1 MQYTQNTWKSRLGA
15 LGPGILMATAAI
27 GGSHLVASTQAGA
40 LFGWQLFWLIVV
52 VNVLK
57 YPFFRFGMEYTLAT
71 KNSLVEGYKN
81 QGPGYFYSFI
91 ALNIIAAVVNTA
103 GVLLLT
109 ASLLHYALP
118 ISIPVTLLCWVILA
132 MCLIILLLGHF
143 KALDNVAKAI
153 MGLLTIATIT
163 ALVIAINN
171 GPVAPVNYVGPSPY
185 ELAMLGFMVALMGW
199 MPAPIEISALSSLWL
214 KEKQAQQSVT
224 KSQGLFDFNLGYWLT
239 AGLALVFFSLGALV
253 QYGQNSNIELGGV
266 AFAKQLIDMYAST
279 IGEWA
284 RPLVSAIA
292 FLCMFGTTL
301 TVLDGYARTLNESH
315 KLLGFKQSKHSLNTW
330 LILQALAGMAVILFF
345 KSALGPMLTFAMTL
359 AFVTTPVF
367 AWLNFSLVR
376 SEPAIK
382 HSLLLR
388 SLTWLGLVY
397 LVGFAVAFVVWKLMG
412 FYFRGSRFE
421 VRGSRYKSNNLC
433 INVD

>member
-1 MQYTQNTWKSRLGA
+1 MQYTQSTWKSRLGA

-71 KNSLVEGYKN
+71 KNSLVQGYKN

-118 ISIPVTLLCWVILA
+118 ISIPVTLLCWLILA
-132 MCLIILLLGHF
+132 VCLIILLLGHF

-224 KSQGLFDFNLGYWLT
+224 KTQGLFDFNVGYWLT

-253 QYGQNSNIELGGV
+253 QYGQSSNIELGGV
-266 AFAKQLIDMYAST
+266 AFAKQLIDMYALT

-382 HSLLLR
+382 HSVLLR

-397 LVGFAVAFVVWKLMG
+397 LVGFAVAFVLWKLM
-412 FYFRGSRFE
+412 
-421 VRGSRYKSNNLC
+421 
-433 INVD
+433 

>member
-1 MQYTQNTWKSRLGA
+1 MQQTHTSWKSHVGA

-40 LFGWQLFWLIVV
+40 LFGWQLFWLILA

-81 QGPGYFYSFI
+81 KGPVYFYSFI
-91 ALNIIAAVVNTA
+91 GLNILAAVVNTA

-118 ISIPVTLLCWVILA
+118 VVIEVTLLCWILLGV
-132 MCLIILLLGHF
+132 CLAILLLGHF
-143 KALDNVAKAI
+143 KALDSVAKGI
-153 MGLLTIATIT
+153 MGLLTLATVI
-163 ALVIAINN
+163 ALVIAFSN
-171 GPVAPVNYVGPSPY
+171 GPMAPADYIGPSPY
-185 ELAMLGFMVALMGW
+185 ELAMLSFMVALMGW

-214 KEKQAQQSVT
+214 KEKQTQQTVT
-224 KSQGLFDFNLGYWLT
+224 KNQGLFDFNVGYWLT
-239 AGLALVFFSLGALV
+239 ACLALVFFSLGVLV
-253 QYGQNSNIELGGV
+253 QYGQSSNIELGGV
-266 AFAKQLIDMYAST
+266 AFAKQLIDMYALT

-315 KLLGFKQSKHSLNTW
+315 KLLGFGQSKHSLNIW

-382 HSLLLR
+382 HSVLLR

-397 LVGFAVAFVVWKLMG
+397 LVGFAVAFVVWKLAA
-412 FYFRGSRFE
+412 
-421 VRGSRYKSNNLC
+421 
-433 INVD
+433 

>member
-1 MQYTQNTWKSRLGA
+1 MQQTHTSWKSHVGA

-40 LFGWQLFWLIVV
+40 LFGWQLFWLILA

-81 QGPGYFYSFI
+81 KGPVYFYSFI
-91 ALNIIAAVVNTA
+91 GLNILAAVVNTA

-118 ISIPVTLLCWVILA
+118 VVIEITLLCWILLGV
-132 MCLIILLLGHF
+132 CLTILLLGHF
-143 KALDNVAKAI
+143 KALDSVAKGI
-153 MGLLTIATIT
+153 MGLLTLATVI
-163 ALVIAINN
+163 ALVIAFSN
-171 GPVAPVNYVGPSPY
+171 GPMAPADYVGPSPY
-185 ELAMLGFMVALMGW
+185 ELAMLSFMVALMGW

-214 KEKQAQQSVT
+214 KEKQTQQAVT
-224 KSQGLFDFNLGYWLT
+224 KSQGLFDFNVGYWLT
-239 AGLALVFFSLGALV
+239 ACLALVFFSLGVLV
-253 QYGQNSNIELGGV
+253 QYGQSSNIELGGV
-266 AFAKQLIDMYAST
+266 AFAKQLIDMYALT

-315 KLLGFKQSKHSLNTW
+315 KLLGFGQSKHSLNIW

-382 HSLLLR
+382 HSVLLR

-397 LVGFAVAFVVWKLMG
+397 LVGFAVAFVVWKLAA
-412 FYFRGSRFE
+412 
-421 VRGSRYKSNNLC
+421 
-433 INVD
+433 

>member
-81 QGPGYFYSFI
+81 QGPGYFFSFI

-118 ISIPVTLLCWVILA
+118 ISIPVTLSCWVILA

-171 GPVAPVNYVGPSPY
+171 GLVAPVNYVGPSPY

-224 KSQGLFDFNLGYWLT
+224 KNQGLFDFNLGYWLT

-397 LVGFAVAFVVWKLMG
+397 LVGFAVAFVVWKLM
-412 FYFRGSRFE
+412 
-421 VRGSRYKSNNLC
+421 
-433 INVD
+433 

>member
-1 MQYTQNTWKSRLGA
+1 MRSCSLLIIKINKKNTQHTYFEKLMHTIKAVWKSRLGA

-40 LFGWQLFWLIVV
+40 IFGWQLFWLILV

-71 KNSLVEGYKN
+71 KNSLVEGYKSK
-81 QGPGYFYSFI
+81 GPFYFYSFI
-91 ALNIIAAVVNTA
+91 GLNIVAAVVNTA

-118 ISIPVTLLCWVILA
+118 VVIEVTLLCWMLLGV
-132 MCLIILLLGHF
+132 CLVILLLGHF
-143 KALDNVAKAI
+143 KALDNVAKGI
-153 MGLLTIATIT
+153 MGLLTLATLIAL
-163 ALVIAINN
+163 AIAFSN
-171 GPVAPVNYVGPSPY
+171 GPMAPADYVGPSPY
-185 ELAMLGFMVALMGW
+185 ELAMLSFMVALMGW

-214 KEKQAQQSVT
+214 KEKQAQQTVS
-224 KSQGLFDFNLGYWLT
+224 KSQGLFDFNVGYWLT
-239 AGLALVFFSLGALV
+239 AGLALVFFSLGVLV
-253 QYGQNSNIELGGV
+253 QYGQTSSIELGGV
-266 AFAKQLIDMYAST
+266 AFAKQLIDMYALT

-315 KLLGFKQSKHSLNTW
+315 KLLGFGQSKHSLNIW

-359 AFVTTPVF
+359 SFVTTPVF

-382 HSLLLR
+382 HSVLLR

-397 LVGFAVAFVVWKLMG
+397 LVGFAVAFVVWKLA
-412 FYFRGSRFE
+412 F
-421 VRGSRYKSNNLC
+421 
-433 INVD
+433 

>member
-1 MQYTQNTWKSRLGA
+1 MRSVVSNWQTRLNA

-40 LFGWQLFWLIVV
+40 IFGWQLFWLILV

-71 KNSLVEGYKN
+71 KNSLVEGYKSK
-81 QGPGYFYSFI
+81 GPFYFYSFI
-91 ALNIIAAVVNTA
+91 VLNVVAAIVNTA

-118 ISIPVTLLCWVILA
+118 ITIEITLLCWILLGV
-132 MCLIILLLGHF
+132 CLTILLLGHF
-143 KALDNVAKAI
+143 KALDNVAKGI
-153 MGLLTIATIT
+153 MGLLTLATLIAL
-163 ALVIAINN
+163 AIAFSN
-171 GPVAPVNYVGPSPY
+171 GPMAPADYVGPSPY
-185 ELAMLGFMVALMGW
+185 ELAMLSFMVALMGW

-214 KEKQAQQSVT
+214 KEKQTQQTIS
-224 KSQGLFDFNLGYWLT
+224 KREGLFDFNVGYWLT
-239 AGLALVFFSLGALV
+239 AGLALVFFSLGVLV
-253 QYGQNSNIELGGV
+253 QYGQSSNIELGGV
-266 AFAKQLIDMYAST
+266 AFAKQLIDMYALT

-315 KLLGFKQSKHSLNTW
+315 KLLGFGQSKHSLNIW

-359 AFVTTPVF
+359 SFVTTPVF

-382 HSLLLR
+382 HSVLLR

-397 LVGFAVAFVVWKLMG
+397 LVGFAVAFVVWKLA
-412 FYFRGSRFE
+412 F
-421 VRGSRYKSNNLC
+421 
-433 INVD
+433 

>member
-1 MQYTQNTWKSRLGA
+1 MQYTQSTWKSRLGA

-132 MCLIILLLGHF
+132 VCLIILLLGHF

-171 GPVAPVNYVGPSPY
+171 GPVASVNYVGPSPY

-214 KEKQAQQSVT
+214 KEKQTQQSVT
-224 KSQGLFDFNLGYWLT
+224 KSQGLFDFNVGYWLT

-253 QYGQNSNIELGGV
+253 QYGQSSNIELGGV
-266 AFAKQLIDMYAST
+266 AFAKQLIDMYALT

-388 SLTWLGLVY
+388 GLTWLGLVY
-397 LVGFAVAFVVWKLMG
+397 LVGFAVAFVVWKLM
-412 FYFRGSRFE
+412 
-421 VRGSRYKSNNLC
+421 
-433 INVD
+433 

>member
-1 MQYTQNTWKSRLGA
+1 MQYTQSTWKSQLGA

-71 KNSLVEGYKN
+71 KNSLVEGYKS

-118 ISIPVTLLCWVILA
+118 ISIPVTLLCWLILA
-132 MCLIILLLGHF
+132 ACLIILLLGHF

-224 KSQGLFDFNLGYWLT
+224 KSQGLFDFNVGYWLT

-253 QYGQNSNIELGGV
+253 QYGQSSNIELGGV
-266 AFAKQLIDMYAST
+266 AFAKQLIDMYALT

-388 SLTWLGLVY
+388 GLTWLGLVY
-397 LVGFAVAFVVWKLMG
+397 LVGFAMAFVVWKLM
-412 FYFRGSRFE
+412 
-421 VRGSRYKSNNLC
+421 
-433 INVD
+433 

>member
-1 MQYTQNTWKSRLGA
+1 MQYTQSTWKSRLGA

-71 KNSLVEGYKN
+71 KNSLVQGYKN

-118 ISIPVTLLCWVILA
+118 ISIPVTLLCWLILA
-132 MCLIILLLGHF
+132 VCLIILLLGHF

-171 GPVAPVNYVGPSPY
+171 GSVAPVNYVGPSPY

-224 KSQGLFDFNLGYWLT
+224 KTQGLFDFNVGYWLT

-253 QYGQNSNIELGGV
+253 QYGQSSNIELGGV
-266 AFAKQLIDMYAST
+266 AFAKQLIDMYALT

-330 LILQALAGMAVILFF
+330 LILQAMAGMAVILFF

-382 HSLLLR
+382 HSVLLR

-397 LVGFAVAFVVWKLMG
+397 LVGFAVAFVLWKLM
-412 FYFRGSRFE
+412 
-421 VRGSRYKSNNLC
+421 
-433 INVD
+433 

>member
-40 LFGWQLFWLIVV
+40 LFGWQLLWLIVV

-118 ISIPVTLLCWVILA
+118 ISIPVTLLCWLILA
-132 MCLIILLLGHF
+132 VCLIILLMGHF
-143 KALDNVAKAI
+143 KALDNVAKVI

-171 GPVAPVNYVGPSPY
+171 GPVASVNYVGPSPY

-253 QYGQNSNIELGGV
+253 QYGQSTNIELGGV
-266 AFAKQLIDMYAST
+266 AFAKQLINMYALT

-382 HSLLLR
+382 HSLFLR

-397 LVGFAVAFVVWKLMG
+397 LVGFALVFVVWKLM
-412 FYFRGSRFE
+412 
-421 VRGSRYKSNNLC
+421 
-433 INVD
+433 

>member
-1 MQYTQNTWKSRLGA
+1 MQQTHTSWKSHVGA

-40 LFGWQLFWLIVV
+40 LFGWQLFWLILA

-71 KNSLVEGYKN
+71 KNSLVEGYKKK
-81 QGPGYFYSFI
+81 GPVYFYSFI
-91 ALNIIAAVVNTA
+91 GLNILAAVVNTA

-118 ISIPVTLLCWVILA
+118 VVIEVTLLCWILLGV
-132 MCLIILLLGHF
+132 CLAILLLGHF
-143 KALDNVAKAI
+143 KALDSVAKGI
-153 MGLLTIATIT
+153 MGLLTLATVI
-163 ALVIAINN
+163 ALVIAFSN
-171 GPVAPVNYVGPSPY
+171 GPMAPADYIGPSPY
-185 ELAMLGFMVALMGW
+185 ELAMLSFMVALMGW

-214 KEKQAQQSVT
+214 KEKQTQQTVT
-224 KSQGLFDFNLGYWLT
+224 KSQGLFDFNVGYWLT
-239 AGLALVFFSLGALV
+239 ACLALVFFSLGVLV
-253 QYGQNSNIELGGV
+253 QYGQSSSIELGGV
-266 AFAKQLIDMYAST
+266 AFAKQLIDMYALT

-315 KLLGFKQSKHSLNTW
+315 KLLGFEQSKHSLNIW
-330 LILQALAGMAVILFF
+330 SILQALAGMAVILFF

-382 HSLLLR
+382 HSVLLR

-397 LVGFAVAFVVWKLMG
+397 LVGFAVAFVVWKLAT
-412 FYFRGSRFE
+412 
-421 VRGSRYKSNNLC
+421 
-433 INVD
+433 

>member
-1 MQYTQNTWKSRLGA
+1 MQYTQSTWKSRLGA

-118 ISIPVTLLCWVILA
+118 ISIPVTLLCWLISAV
-132 MCLIILLLGHF
+132 CLIILLLGHF

-163 ALVIAINN
+163 ALIIAINN

-214 KEKQAQQSVT
+214 KEKQTQQSVT
-224 KSQGLFDFNLGYWLT
+224 KSQGLFDFNVGYWLT

-253 QYGQNSNIELGGV
+253 QYGQSSNIELGGV
-266 AFAKQLIDMYAST
+266 AFAKQLIDMYALT

-397 LVGFAVAFVVWKLMG
+397 LVGFAVAFVVWKLM
-412 FYFRGSRFE
+412 
-421 VRGSRYKSNNLC
+421 
-433 INVD
+433 

>member
-171 GPVAPVNYVGPSPY
+171 GLVAPVNYVGPSPY

-224 KSQGLFDFNLGYWLT
+224 KNQGLFDFNLGYWLT

-397 LVGFAVAFVVWKLMG
+397 LVGFAVAFVVWKLM
-412 FYFRGSRFE
+412 
-421 VRGSRYKSNNLC
+421 
-433 INVD
+433 

>member
-1 MQYTQNTWKSRLGA
+1 
-15 LGPGILMATAAI
+15 MATAAI

-40 LFGWQLFWLIVV
+40 IFGWQLFWLILV

-71 KNSLVEGYKN
+71 KNSLVEGYKSK
-81 QGPGYFYSFI
+81 GPFYFYSFI
-91 ALNIIAAVVNTA
+91 GLNIVAAVVNTA

-118 ISIPVTLLCWVILA
+118 VVIEVTLLCWILLGV
-132 MCLIILLLGHF
+132 CLAILLLGHF
-143 KALDNVAKAI
+143 KALDSVAKGI
-153 MGLLTIATIT
+153 MGLLTLATVI
-163 ALVIAINN
+163 ALVIAFSN
-171 GPVAPVNYVGPSPY
+171 GPMAPADYVGPSPY
-185 ELAMLGFMVALMGW
+185 ELAMLSFMVALMGW

-214 KEKQAQQSVT
+214 KEKQAQQTVS
-224 KSQGLFDFNLGYWLT
+224 KSQGLFDFNVGYWLT
-239 AGLALVFFSLGALV
+239 AGLALVFFSLGVLV
-253 QYGQNSNIELGGV
+253 QYGQTSSIELGGV
-266 AFAKQLIDMYAST
+266 AFAKQLIDMYALT

-315 KLLGFKQSKHSLNTW
+315 KLLGFGQSKHSLNIW

-359 AFVTTPVF
+359 SFVTTPVF

-382 HSLLLR
+382 HSVLLR

-397 LVGFAVAFVVWKLMG
+397 LVGFAVAFVVWKLAA
-412 FYFRGSRFE
+412 
-421 VRGSRYKSNNLC
+421 
-433 INVD
+433 

>member
-1 MQYTQNTWKSRLGA
+1 MQQTHTSWKSHLGA

-40 LFGWQLFWLIVV
+40 LFGWQLFWLILAI
-52 VNVLK
+52 NVLK

-81 QGPGYFYSFI
+81 KGPVYFYSFI
-91 ALNIIAAVVNTA
+91 GLNILAAVVNTA

-118 ISIPVTLLCWVILA
+118 VVIEVTLLCWILLGV
-132 MCLIILLLGHF
+132 CLAILLLGHF
-143 KALDNVAKAI
+143 KALDSVAKGI
-153 MGLLTIATIT
+153 MGLLTLATVI
-163 ALVIAINN
+163 ALVIAFSN
-171 GPVAPVNYVGPSPY
+171 GPMAPADYVGPSPY
-185 ELAMLGFMVALMGW
+185 ELAMLSFMVALMGW

-214 KEKQAQQSVT
+214 KEKQTQQTVT
-224 KSQGLFDFNLGYWLT
+224 KNQGLFDFNVGYWLT
-239 AGLALVFFSLGALV
+239 ACLALVFFSLGVLV
-253 QYGQNSNIELGGV
+253 QYGQSSNIELGGV
-266 AFAKQLIDMYAST
+266 AFAKQLIDMYALT

-315 KLLGFKQSKHSLNTW
+315 KLLGFGQSKHSLNIW
-330 LILQALAGMAVILFF
+330 LTLQALAGMAVILFF

-382 HSLLLR
+382 HSVLLR

-397 LVGFAVAFVVWKLMG
+397 LVGFAAAFVVWKLAA
-412 FYFRGSRFE
+412 
-421 VRGSRYKSNNLC
+421 
-433 INVD
+433 

>member
-1 MQYTQNTWKSRLGA
+1 MQQTHTSWKSHLGA

-40 LFGWQLFWLIVV
+40 LFGWQLFWLILA

-81 QGPGYFYSFI
+81 KGPVYFYSFI
-91 ALNIIAAVVNTA
+91 GLNILAAVVNTA

-118 ISIPVTLLCWVILA
+118 VVIEVTLLCWILLGV
-132 MCLIILLLGHF
+132 CLAILLLGHF
-143 KALDNVAKAI
+143 KALDSVAKGI
-153 MGLLTIATIT
+153 MGLLTLATVI
-163 ALVIAINN
+163 ALVIAFSN
-171 GPVAPVNYVGPSPY
+171 GPMAPADYVGPSPY
-185 ELAMLGFMVALMGW
+185 ELAMLSFMVALMGW

-214 KEKQAQQSVT
+214 KEKQTQQTVT
-224 KSQGLFDFNLGYWLT
+224 KNQGLFDFNVGYWLT
-239 AGLALVFFSLGALV
+239 ACLALVFFSLGVLV
-253 QYGQNSNIELGGV
+253 QYGQSSNIELGGV
-266 AFAKQLIDMYAST
+266 AFAKQLIDMYALT

-315 KLLGFKQSKHSLNTW
+315 KLLGFGQSKHSLNIW

-382 HSLLLR
+382 HSVLLR
-388 SLTWLGLVY
+388 SLTWVGLVD
-397 LVGFAVAFVVWKLMG
+397 LVGFAVAFVVWKLAT
-412 FYFRGSRFE
+412 
-421 VRGSRYKSNNLC
+421 
-433 INVD
+433 

>member
-1 MQYTQNTWKSRLGA
+1 MQSAVSNWQSKLNA

-27 GGSHLVASTQAGA
+27 GGSHLVASTQAGS
-40 LFGWQLFWLIVV
+40 LFGWQLFWLIIV

-71 KNSLVEGYKN
+71 KQSLVEGYK
-81 QGPGYFYSFI
+81 QKGPGYFYSFI
-91 ALNIIAAVVNTA
+91 ALNIVAAVVNTA

-118 ISIPVTLLCWVILA
+118 VTISVTLLCWLILA
-132 MCLIILLLGHF
+132 VCLLILLLGHF
-143 KALDNVAKAI
+143 KALDNVSKLI
-153 MGLLTIATIT
+153 MGLLTVTTGA
-163 ALVIAINN
+163 ALVVAINN
-171 GPVAPVNYVGPSPY
+171 GAMAPVDYVGPSPY

-199 MPAPIEISALSSLWL
+199 MPAPIEISAISSLWL
-214 KEKQAQQSVT
+214 KEKQHQQAVT
-224 KSQGLFDFNLGYWLT
+224 KQQGLFDFNLGYWLT
-239 AGLALVFFSLGALV
+239 AALALVFFSLGVLV
-253 QYGQNSNIELGGV
+253 QYGQAQAVQLGGV
-266 AFAKQLIDMYAST
+266 AFAKQLIDMYALT
-279 IGEWA
+279 MGEWA
-284 RPLVSAIA
+284 RPLVSGIA

-315 KLLGFKQSKHSLNTW
+315 KLLPIKQSKHSLNMW
-330 LILQALAGMAVILFF
+330 LLLQAFAGMAVILFF

-397 LVGFAVAFVVWKLMG
+397 LVGFAVAFVVWKLM
-412 FYFRGSRFE
+412 
-421 VRGSRYKSNNLC
+421 
-433 INVD
+433 

>member
-1 MQYTQNTWKSRLGA
+1 MQYTQSTWKSRLGA

-91 ALNIIAAVVNTA
+91 VLNIIAAVVNTA

-118 ISIPVTLLCWVILA
+118 ISIPVTLLCWLISAV
-132 MCLIILLLGHF
+132 CLIILLLGHF

-163 ALVIAINN
+163 ALIIAINN

-224 KSQGLFDFNLGYWLT
+224 KSQGLFDFNVGYWLT

-253 QYGQNSNIELGGV
+253 QYGQSSNIELGGV
-266 AFAKQLIDMYAST
+266 AFAKQLIDMYALT

-397 LVGFAVAFVVWKLMG
+397 LVGFAVAFVVWKLM
-412 FYFRGSRFE
+412 
-421 VRGSRYKSNNLC
+421 
-433 INVD
+433 

>member
-132 MCLIILLLGHF
+132 VCLIILLLGHF

-214 KEKQAQQSVT
+214 KEKQTQQSVT

-253 QYGQNSNIELGGV
+253 QYGQSSNIELGGV

-397 LVGFAVAFVVWKLMG
+397 LVGFAVAFVVWKLM
-412 FYFRGSRFE
+412 
-421 VRGSRYKSNNLC
+421 
-433 INVD
+433 

>member
-1 MQYTQNTWKSRLGA
+1 MRSCGLLIVKVNKKNTRHTYFEKLMQQTKATWKSGLGA

-40 LFGWQLFWLIVV
+40 LFGWQLFWLILA

-57 YPFFRFGMEYTLAT
+57 YPFFRFGMEYTLTT

-81 QGPGYFYSFI
+81 KGPVYFYSFI
-91 ALNIIAAVVNTA
+91 GLNILAAVVNTA

-118 ISIPVTLLCWVILA
+118 IVIEVTLLCWILLGV
-132 MCLIILLLGHF
+132 CLAILLLGHF
-143 KALDNVAKAI
+143 KALDSVAKGI
-153 MGLLTIATIT
+153 MGLLTLATVI
-163 ALVIAINN
+163 ALVIAFSN
-171 GPVAPVNYVGPSPY
+171 GPMAPADYVGPSPY
-185 ELAMLGFMVALMGW
+185 ELAMLSFMVALMGW

-214 KEKQAQQSVT
+214 KEKQAQQAVT
-224 KSQGLFDFNLGYWLT
+224 KNQGLFDFNVGYWLT
-239 AGLALVFFSLGALV
+239 ACLALVFFSLGVLV
-253 QYGQNSNIELGGV
+253 QYGQSSSIELGGV
-266 AFAKQLIDMYAST
+266 AFAKQLIDMYALT

-315 KLLGFKQSKHSLNTW
+315 KLLGFGQSKHSLNIW

-382 HSLLLR
+382 HSVLLR

-397 LVGFAVAFVVWKLMG
+397 LVGFAVAFVVWKLAA
-412 FYFRGSRFE
+412 
-421 VRGSRYKSNNLC
+421 
-433 INVD
+433 

>member
-1 MQYTQNTWKSRLGA
+1 MHTTKAVWKSRLGA

-40 LFGWQLFWLIVV
+40 IFGWQLFWLILV

-71 KNSLVEGYKN
+71 KNSLVEGYKSK
-81 QGPGYFYSFI
+81 GPFYFYSFI
-91 ALNIIAAVVNTA
+91 GLNIIAAVVNTA

-118 ISIPVTLLCWVILA
+118 VVIEVTLLCWMLLGV
-132 MCLIILLLGHF
+132 CLVILLLGHF
-143 KALDNVAKAI
+143 KALDNVAKGI
-153 MGLLTIATIT
+153 MGLLTLATLIAL
-163 ALVIAINN
+163 AIAFSN
-171 GPVAPVNYVGPSPY
+171 GPMAPADYVGPSPY
-185 ELAMLGFMVALMGW
+185 ELAMLSFMVALMGW

-214 KEKQAQQSVT
+214 KEKQAQQTVS
-224 KSQGLFDFNLGYWLT
+224 KSQGLFDFNVGYWLT
-239 AGLALVFFSLGALV
+239 AGLALVFFSLGVLV
-253 QYGQNSNIELGGV
+253 QYGQTSSIELGGV
-266 AFAKQLIDMYAST
+266 AFAKQLIDMYALT

-301 TVLDGYARTLNESH
+301 TVLDGYARSLNESH
-315 KLLGFKQSKHSLNTW
+315 KLLGFGQSKHSLNIW
-330 LILQALAGMAVILFF
+330 LILQAFAGMAVILFF

-359 AFVTTPVF
+359 SFVTTPVF

-382 HSLLLR
+382 HSVLLR

-397 LVGFAVAFVVWKLMG
+397 LVGFAVAFVVWKLAA
-412 FYFRGSRFE
+412 
-421 VRGSRYKSNNLC
+421 
-433 INVD
+433 

>member
-1 MQYTQNTWKSRLGA
+1 MQQIHTSWKSHVGA

-40 LFGWQLFWLIVV
+40 LFGWQLFWLILA

-81 QGPGYFYSFI
+81 KGPVYFYSFI
-91 ALNIIAAVVNTA
+91 GLNILAAVVNTA

-118 ISIPVTLLCWVILA
+118 VVIEVTLLCWILLGV
-132 MCLIILLLGHF
+132 CLAILLLGHF
-143 KALDNVAKAI
+143 KALDSVAKGI
-153 MGLLTIATIT
+153 MGLLTLATVI
-163 ALVIAINN
+163 ALVIAFSN
-171 GPVAPVNYVGPSPY
+171 GPMAPADYIGPSPY
-185 ELAMLGFMVALMGW
+185 ELAMLSFMVALMGW

-214 KEKQAQQSVT
+214 KEKQTQQTVT
-224 KSQGLFDFNLGYWLT
+224 KSQGLFDFNVGYWLT
-239 AGLALVFFSLGALV
+239 ACLALVFFSLGVLV
-253 QYGQNSNIELGGV
+253 QYGQSSSIELGGV
-266 AFAKQLIDMYAST
+266 AFAKQLIDMYALT

-315 KLLGFKQSKHSLNTW
+315 KLLGFGQSKHSLNIW

-345 KSALGPMLTFAMTL
+345 KSALGSMLTFAMTL

-382 HSLLLR
+382 HSALLR

-397 LVGFAVAFVVWKLMG
+397 LVGFAVVFVVWKLAA
-412 FYFRGSRFE
+412 
-421 VRGSRYKSNNLC
+421 
-433 INVD
+433 

>member
-1 MQYTQNTWKSRLGA
+1 
-15 LGPGILMATAAI
+15 MATAAI

-40 LFGWQLFWLIVV
+40 IFGWQLFWLILV

-71 KNSLVEGYKN
+71 KNSLVEGYKSK
-81 QGPGYFYSFI
+81 GPFYFYSFI
-91 ALNIIAAVVNTA
+91 GLNIVAAVVNTA

-118 ISIPVTLLCWVILA
+118 VVIEVTLLCWMLLGV
-132 MCLIILLLGHF
+132 CLVILLLGHF
-143 KALDNVAKAI
+143 KALDNVAKGI
-153 MGLLTIATIT
+153 MGLLTLATLIAL
-163 ALVIAINN
+163 AIAFSN
-171 GPVAPVNYVGPSPY
+171 GPMAPADYLGPSPY
-185 ELAMLGFMVALMGW
+185 ELAMLSFMVALMGW

-214 KEKQAQQSVT
+214 KEKQAQQTVT
-224 KSQGLFDFNLGYWLT
+224 KSQGLFDFNVGYWLT
-239 AGLALVFFSLGALV
+239 AGLALVFFSLGVLV
-253 QYGQNSNIELGGV
+253 QYGQTSSIELGGV
-266 AFAKQLIDMYAST
+266 AFAKQLIDMYALT

-315 KLLGFKQSKHSLNTW
+315 KLLGFKQSKYSLNIW

-359 AFVTTPVF
+359 SFVTTPVF

-382 HSLLLR
+382 HSVLLR

-397 LVGFAVAFVVWKLMG
+397 LVGFAVAFVVWKLA
-412 FYFRGSRFE
+412 F
-421 VRGSRYKSNNLC
+421 
-433 INVD
+433 

>member
-40 LFGWQLFWLIVV
+40 LFGWQLFWLIMV

-132 MCLIILLLGHF
+132 VCLIILLLGHF
-143 KALDNVAKAI
+143 KALDNVAKVI

-214 KEKQAQQSVT
+214 KEKQAQQNVT
-224 KSQGLFDFNLGYWLT
+224 KNQGLFDFNLGYWLT

-315 KLLGFKQSKHSLNTW
+315 KLLGFKQSKHSLNRW

-397 LVGFAVAFVVWKLMG
+397 LVGFAVAFVVWKLAA
-412 FYFRGSRFE
+412 
-421 VRGSRYKSNNLC
+421 
-433 INVD
+433 

>member
-132 MCLIILLLGHF
+132 VCLIILLLGHF

-397 LVGFAVAFVVWKLMG
+397 LVGFAVAFVVWKLM
-412 FYFRGSRFE
+412 
-421 VRGSRYKSNNLC
+421 
-433 INVD
+433 

>member
-1 MQYTQNTWKSRLGA
+1 MQQTHTSWKSHVGA

-40 LFGWQLFWLIVV
+40 LFGWQLFWLILA

-71 KNSLVEGYKN
+71 KNSLVEGYKKK
-81 QGPGYFYSFI
+81 GPVYFYSFI
-91 ALNIIAAVVNTA
+91 GLNILAAVVNTA

-118 ISIPVTLLCWVILA
+118 VVIEVTLLCWILLGV
-132 MCLIILLLGHF
+132 CLAILLLGHF
-143 KALDNVAKAI
+143 KALDSVAKGI
-153 MGLLTIATIT
+153 MGLLTLATVI
-163 ALVIAINN
+163 ALVIAFSN
-171 GPVAPVNYVGPSPY
+171 GPMAPADYIGPSPY
-185 ELAMLGFMVALMGW
+185 ELAMLSFMVALMGW

-214 KEKQAQQSVT
+214 KEKQTQQTVT
-224 KSQGLFDFNLGYWLT
+224 KSQGLFDFNVGYWLT
-239 AGLALVFFSLGALV
+239 ACLALVFFSLGVLV
-253 QYGQNSNIELGGV
+253 QYGQSSSIELGGV
-266 AFAKQLIDMYAST
+266 AFAKQLIDMYALT

-315 KLLGFKQSKHSLNTW
+315 KLLGFKQFQHSLNIW
-330 LILQALAGMAVILFF
+330 LVLQALAGMAVILFF

-376 SEPAIK
+376 SEHAIK
-382 HSLLLR
+382 HSVLLR

-397 LVGFAVAFVVWKLMG
+397 LVGFAVAFVVWKLAT
-412 FYFRGSRFE
+412 
-421 VRGSRYKSNNLC
+421 
-433 INVD
+433 

>member
-1 MQYTQNTWKSRLGA
+1 
-15 LGPGILMATAAI
+15 MATAAI

-40 LFGWQLFWLIVV
+40 IFGWQLFWLILV

-71 KNSLVEGYKN
+71 KNSLVEGYKSK
-81 QGPGYFYSFI
+81 GPFYFYSFI
-91 ALNIIAAVVNTA
+91 GLNIVAAVVNTA

-118 ISIPVTLLCWVILA
+118 LVIEVTLLCWILLGV
-132 MCLIILLLGHF
+132 CLAILLLGHF
-143 KALDNVAKAI
+143 KALDSVAKGI
-153 MGLLTIATIT
+153 MGLLTLATVI
-163 ALVIAINN
+163 ALVIAFSN
-171 GPVAPVNYVGPSPY
+171 GPMAPADYVGPSPY
-185 ELAMLGFMVALMGW
+185 ELAMLSFMVALMGW

-214 KEKQAQQSVT
+214 KEKQAQQTVS
-224 KSQGLFDFNLGYWLT
+224 KSQGLFDFNVGYWLT
-239 AGLALVFFSLGALV
+239 AGLALVFFSLGVLV
-253 QYGQNSNIELGGV
+253 QYGQTSSIELGGV
-266 AFAKQLIDMYAST
+266 AFAKQLIDMYALT

-315 KLLGFKQSKHSLNTW
+315 KLLGFGQSKHSLNIW

-359 AFVTTPVF
+359 SFVTTPVF

-382 HSLLLR
+382 HSVLLR

-397 LVGFAVAFVVWKLMG
+397 LVGFAVAFVVWKLAA
-412 FYFRGSRFE
+412 
-421 VRGSRYKSNNLC
+421 
-433 INVD
+433 

>member
-1 MQYTQNTWKSRLGA
+1 
-15 LGPGILMATAAI
+15 MATAAI

-40 LFGWQLFWLIVV
+40 IFGWQLFWLIVV

-57 YPFFRFGMEYTLAT
+57 YPFFRFGIEYTLAT
-71 KNSLVEGYKN
+71 KKSLVEGYQSK
-81 QGPGYFYSFI
+81 GPWFFYSFI
-91 ALNIIAAVVNTA
+91 GLNIIAAVVNTA

-118 ISIPVTLLCWVILA
+118 IAISVTLLCWLILVV
-132 MCLIILLLGHF
+132 CLVILLLGHF

-153 MGLLTIATIT
+153 MALLTLATVVALAIAFS
-163 ALVIAINN
+163 N
-171 GPVAPVNYVGPSPY
+171 GPMAPVDYIGPSPY

-214 KEKQAQQSVT
+214 KEKQSQQT
-224 KSQGLFDFNLGYWLT
+224 LTRAQGLFDFNLGYWLT
-239 AGLALVFFSLGALV
+239 ALLALVFFSLGVLV
-253 QYGQNSNIELGGV
+253 QYGQSSEIALGGV
-266 AFAKQLIDMYAST
+266 AFAKQLIDMYALT

-284 RPLVSAIA
+284 RPLVSVIA

-315 KLLGFKQSKHSLNTW
+315 KLLGFQQSKHSLNIW
-330 LILQALAGMAVILFF
+330 LILQSLAGMAVILFF

-359 AFVTTPVF
+359 AFVTTPIF

-376 SEPAIK
+376 SESSIQ
-382 HSLLLR
+382 HSKLVR
-388 SLTWLGLVY
+388 SLSWLGLVY
-397 LVGFAVAFVVWKLMG
+397 LVGFALVFLVWKLG
-412 FYFRGSRFE
+412 
-421 VRGSRYKSNNLC
+421 
-433 INVD
+433 